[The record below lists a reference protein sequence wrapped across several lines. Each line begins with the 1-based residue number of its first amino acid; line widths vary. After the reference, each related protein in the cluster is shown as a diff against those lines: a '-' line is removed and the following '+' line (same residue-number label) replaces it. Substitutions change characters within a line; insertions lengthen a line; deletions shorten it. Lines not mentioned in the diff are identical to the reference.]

1 MQQLIP
7 TLILATLIATP
18 VLADDNRLEP
28 AINGQVS
35 ASGTFAT
42 QAGEDWYAA
51 QQRIA
56 AELQAEHQ
64 LALLHQAGLDAELEP
79 CINGNVSPS
88 GLFAS
93 PELEA
98 AATALAKGELTDVL
112 KDSAYVS
119 AVARGLPADSAT
131 RPRVRPAEATQGV
144 ADETR

>member
-1 MQQLIP
+1 MRQLIP
-7 TLILATLIATP
+7 TLALAALIATP
-18 VLADDNRLEP
+18 ALAADNRLEP

-42 QAGEDWYAA
+42 QAGEDWYQA

-56 AELQAEHQ
+56 AELRAEHQ
-64 LALLHQAGLDAELEP
+64 LALLHEAELDPQLEP

-119 AVARGLPADSAT
+119 AVVEGRAQSLD
-131 RPRVRPAEATQGV
+131 
-144 ADETR
+144 

>member
-1 MQQLIP
+1 MRQLIP
-7 TLILATLIATP
+7 TLALAALIATP
-18 VLADDNRLEP
+18 ALAADNRLEP

-42 QAGEDWYAA
+42 QAGEDWYQA

-56 AELQAEHQ
+56 AELRAEHQ
-64 LALLHQAGLDAELEP
+64 LALLHQAELDSQLEP
-79 CINGNVSPS
+79 CLNGNVSPS
-88 GLFAS
+88 GRFAS

-119 AVARGLPADSAT
+119 AVLEGR
-131 RPRVRPAEATQGV
+131 TQPL
-144 ADETR
+144 D